1 MSIQLAKVVA
11 ITSVLSVTVAIG
23 CGDSGSKN
31 ASTTTASSS
40 CKPAVPASPK
50 SYPQRKA
57 PAATLAAGTWTA
69 TIKTNCGSVVL
80 TLDPASAP
88 KATAAF
94 VNRAVSGFY
103 DGLSFH
109 RVAPGFVIQGGDPL
123 GTGTGGPGY
132 TTIDLPGAQT
142 SYLRGTVAMAKSPNQ
157 QPGTAGSQFFI
168 VTAEDAQL
176 PPDYAVIGK
185 VSGPMTAVDSIS
197 TAPLDPKSLPAQ
209 GSPDGRP
216 LSPIVIESVAIRRN
230 GAAYKP

>member
-1 MSIQLAKVVA
+1 
-11 ITSVLSVTVAIG
+11 
-23 CGDSGSKN
+23 
-31 ASTTTASSS
+31 
-40 CKPAVPASPK
+40 
-50 SYPQRKA
+50 
-57 PAATLAAGTWTA
+57 
-69 TIKTNCGSVVL
+69 
-80 TLDPASAP
+80 
-88 KATAAF
+88 
-94 VNRAVSGFY
+94 
-103 DGLSFH
+103 
-109 RVAPGFVIQGGDPL
+109 
-123 GTGTGGPGY
+123 
-132 TTIDLPGAQT
+132 
-142 SYLRGTVAMAKSPNQ
+142 MAKSPNQ